1 MTTEP
6 SSARTVHVLPHT
18 HWDREWYDPYPAF
31 RIRLVELLDELLPRL
46 EDDPDFTHFQ
56 LDGQMAVVDDYLEVR
71 PAERER
77 LRRLAGEG
85 RLSMG
90 PWYVL
95 PDEFLVSGETLVRDL
110 QLGLRRAAEFGGA
123 MPVGYLPDM
132 FGHVAQMPQLLA
144 LFGMHDAVV
153 WRGVPAAMQA
163 PAFRWRAPDGTEV
176 RAEYL
181 PGGYFNGSNMPD
193 DVDELISRIELFAAF
208 QGSMVG
214 DRILWMAG
222 MDHEVPPTHLPRVV
236 AELDQRWSA
245 DGGGVHVGSL
255 AEYLADAA
263 AHDGELPVLSGELR
277 SSARANLLMGVA
289 SNRVDVKV
297 AAAAAE
303 RALERLAE
311 PLDTLW
317 QLDRRWAPLL
327 EQAWLDVIRNA
338 AHDSICACSHDEVV
352 DAVLHRYAEATRTA
366 TEVAARAV
374 GAAADR
380 MAAAGTHVLNPSSF
394 DRCDVVELTLPIED
408 APRAGVQVLEEHP
421 ATQVLHRTGSADAPL
436 VVAREMLMEQTDTVA
451 ARLVRVDDLLQVHL
465 LDERDGEA
473 LDLDDALGE
482 LGQRCAADPGL
493 VVETVLHRSAPT
505 QRVLALSSTVAGFG
519 WAAAEPVAPS
529 APVAAL
535 GSHGL
540 ANGLVRLEV
549 EPADGTWALDGLAG
563 MGRLVDSGDVGDTY
577 NWCPPDVDTVVDR
590 PERVTVAR
598 TEIGPVRGTLVI
610 DAEYLLPEREG
621 VDDEGRSIRTGEVRQ
636 SVRTTLELR
645 ADEPFVRV
653 TVELDQRAR
662 DHRLR
667 AVLPLP
673 RRTDHSIAECAYAHV
688 RRPLHAE
695 GGPGEWG
702 VPTFPSRR
710 HVRAGGLLVAH
721 EGLCEYELVDLDGD
735 AEADTTTAGALALTL
750 VRSTGWLSRGPMTSR
765 PLPAGPEDRLEGAQ
779 TLKPLVLRYVV
790 AVDPDDELDP
800 EQTCDRAFSPL
811 VVVQAPGGGDL
822 ASHGARLTVRGA
834 AVDALLPDDRADAP
848 AGGAT
853 LRVHES
859 TGSAGELVVEGRTGT
874 VVDLTGAELAPFDG
888 RLPLR
893 PHQIVTVRLD
903 PPTT

>member
-1 MTTEP
+1 
-6 SSARTVHVLPHT
+6 
-18 HWDREWYDPYPAF
+18 
-31 RIRLVELLDELLPRL
+31 
-46 EDDPDFTHFQ
+46 
-56 LDGQMAVVDDYLEVR
+56 
-71 PAERER
+71 
-77 LRRLAGEG
+77 
-85 RLSMG
+85 
-90 PWYVL
+90 
-95 PDEFLVSGETLVRDL
+95 
-110 QLGLRRAAEFGGA
+110 
-123 MPVGYLPDM
+123 
-132 FGHVAQMPQLLA
+132 
-144 LFGMHDAVV
+144 
-153 WRGVPAAMQA
+153 AAMQS

-193 DVDELISRIELFAAF
+193 DVDELISRIDLFAAF
-208 QGSMVG
+208 QGPMVG

-222 MDHEVPPTHLPRVV
+222 MDHEVPPAHLPRVV

-263 AHDGELPVLSGELR
+263 SHDGALPVIEGELR

-303 RALERLAE
+303 RALERVAE
-311 PLDTLW
+311 PLDALW

-338 AHDSICACSHDEVV
+338 AHDSICACSHDEVA

-374 GAAADR
+374 AAAAAR
-380 MAAAGTHVLNPSSF
+380 MAEAGSHLLNPSSF
-394 DRCDVVELTLPIED
+394 DRRDVVELTLALHDGPH
-408 APRAGVQVLEEHP
+408 AGVQVLEEHP
-421 ATQVLHRTGSADAPL
+421 ATEVLHRTGSTDAPL

-451 ARLVRVDDLLQVHL
+451 ARLVEVDEVLQVHL
-465 LDERDGEA
+465 LAERDGEV

-482 LGQRCAADPGL
+482 LGQRCAAEPDL
-493 VVETVLHRSAPT
+493 IVETVLHRAVPT
-505 QRVLALSSTVAGFG
+505 QRVLALSATVAGFG
-519 WAAAEPVAPS
+519 WAPAVPVVPV

-535 GSHGL
+535 GTHGL
-540 ANGLVRLEV
+540 TNGLVRLEV
-549 EPADGTWALDGLAG
+549 EPSDGTWAVDGLAG

-590 PERVTVAR
+590 PTRVTVERSAD
-598 TEIGPVRGTLVI
+598 GPVRGTLVI

-621 VDDEGRSIRTGEVRQ
+621 TDDEGRSIRVGEVRQ
-636 SVRTTLELR
+636 HVRTTLELR

-673 RRTDHSIAECAYAHV
+673 RRTDHSVAECAYAHV
-688 RRPLHAE
+688 RRALHAE

-702 VPTFPSRR
+702 VPTYPSRR

-721 EGLCEYELVDLDGD
+721 DGLCEYELVDLDGD
-735 AEADTTTAGALALTL
+735 GESDTTTAGALALTL

-790 AVDPDDELDP
+790 AVDPDDELDA

-811 VVVQAPGGGDL
+811 VVVEAPGGGDL
-822 ASHGARLTVRGA
+822 ATRGAVLTVRGA
-834 AVDALLPDDRADAP
+834 EVDALLPDERADAAP
-848 AGGAT
+848 GGVV

-859 TGSAGELVVEGRTGT
+859 TGRAGELVVEDRVGT
-874 VVDLTGAELAPFDG
+874 VVDLTGAELAPFAG
-888 RLPLR
+888 RMPLR
-893 PHQIVTVRLD
+893 PHQIVTLRLD
-903 PPTT
+903 PPAT

>member
-6 SSARTVHVLPHT
+6 STARTVHVLPHT

-46 EDDPDFTHFQ
+46 EDDPGFTHFQ

-77 LRRLAGEG
+77 LARLARDG

-95 PDEFLVSGETLVRDL
+95 PDEFLVSGETLVRDV
-110 QLGLRRAAEFGGA
+110 QLGLRRAEAFGGA

-153 WRGVPAAMQA
+153 WRGVPAAMQS

-193 DVDELISRIELFAAF
+193 DVDELVTRIDLFAAF
-208 QGSMVG
+208 QGPMVS

-222 MDHEVPPTHLPRVV
+222 MDHEVPPAHLPRVV
-236 AELDQRWSA
+236 AELDQRWSSS
-245 DGGGVHVGSL
+245 GGGVHVGSL

-263 AHDGELPVLSGELR
+263 AHDGELPVIEGELR

-303 RALERLAE
+303 RALERVAE

-327 EQAWLDVIRNA
+327 EAAWLDVIRNA

-366 TEVAARAV
+366 SEVAARAV
-374 GAAADR
+374 GAASAR
-380 MAAAGTHVLNPSSF
+380 MAEPGSHLLNPSSF
-394 DRCDVVELTLPIED
+394 DRRDVVELTLPLEE
-408 APRAGVQVLEEHP
+408 APRRGVQVLEEHP
-421 ATQVLHRTGSADAPL
+421 ATEVLHRTGSADAPL

-451 ARLVRVDDLLQVHL
+451 ARLVEVDAVLQVHL
-465 LDERDGEA
+465 LPARDDDA
-473 LDLDDALGE
+473 LDLDDALGQ
-482 LGQRCAADPGL
+482 LGQRCAAEPEL
-493 VVETVLHRSAPT
+493 VVETVLHRATPT
-505 QRVLALSSTVAGFG
+505 QRLLVLSDTVPGFG
-519 WAAAEPVAPS
+519 WSPAAPVLPDEPVA
-529 APVAAL
+529 AVGA
-535 GSHGL
+535 HGL
-540 ANGLVRLEV
+540 TNGLVRLEV
-549 EPADGTWALDGLAG
+549 DPADGSWSVDGLAG
-563 MGRLVDSGDVGDTY
+563 LGRLVDDGDVGDTY

-590 PERVTVAR
+590 PERVAVER
-598 TEIGPVRGTLVI
+598 TADGPVCGTLVI

-621 VDDEGRSIRTGEVRQ
+621 VDAEGRSIRAGEVRQ
-636 SVRTTLELR
+636 QVRTTLELR

-667 AVLPLP
+667 ALFPLP
-673 RRTDHSIAECAYAHV
+673 RRTDHSLAECAYAHV

-702 VPTFPSRR
+702 VPTYPSRR
-710 HVRAGGLLVAH
+710 HVRAGGLLVVH

-790 AVDPDDELDP
+790 AVDPDDALDA

-811 VVVQAPGGGDL
+811 VVLDAPGGGDL
-822 ASHGARLTVRGA
+822 PPHGSWLRVHGAV
-834 AVDALLPDDRADAP
+834 VDALLPDERAEAP
-848 AGGAT
+848 AGG
-853 LRVHES
+853 LVVRVHES
-859 TGSAGELVVEGRTGT
+859 VGRAGELVVEDRTGT
-874 VVDLTGAELAPFDG
+874 VVDLTGAEIAPFEG

-893 PHQIVTVRLD
+893 PHQIVTLRLD
-903 PPTT
+903 PRIT